1 MTCRPQEAI
10 GKMNLGKP
18 KVITAVFDSTSSSS
32 DKLTNLNNSI
42 NSWDQTLPKD
52 HTLVF
57 HYTSLASAKNIIAD
71 GAFRMSDTGMEGPG
85 VYFTKISPTKA
96 VEEEGEGAVWPWDA
110 WKVAMLKDSFGDNHL
125 NRKDASESVIISHA
139 PTEVLKQVHNR
150 PSGLVVLELYV
161 THIKLIHAVQLYA
174 EH

>member
-1 MTCRPQEAI
+1 
-10 GKMNLGKP
+10 MNLGPP
-18 KVITAVFDSTSSSS
+18 KVITSVFNSTSSSG
-32 DKLTNLNNSI
+32 DKLINLNNSI

-85 VYFTKISPTKA
+85 VYFTKISPANPFKS
-96 VEEEGEGAVWPWDA
+96 VFWPSDA
-110 WKVAMLKDSFGDNHL
+110 WKEAMLKDSFGDNWS